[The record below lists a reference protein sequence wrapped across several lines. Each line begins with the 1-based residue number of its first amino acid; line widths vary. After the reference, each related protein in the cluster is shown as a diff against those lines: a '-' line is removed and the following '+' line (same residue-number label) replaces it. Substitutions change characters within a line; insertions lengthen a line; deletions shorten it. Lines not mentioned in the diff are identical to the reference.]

1 DAQLTNHGA
10 TVCQVEDGKG
20 MPMERGDGN
29 DSEGQAVT
37 NVSRRET
44 NNQHQDEQ
52 QARGDRSSLKVLHL
66 PHFIGELSGR
76 DVEASQAADATPD
89 EEHKNERIQAAAHA
103 QAISYYHR
111 SNPEADNIGERIQL
125 LPKRRGLGAVPR
137 DPAIGDIKHQG

>member
-1 DAQLTNHGA
+1 LQSFSPCDNKFSRPCFAALMRTKVKCLYPVPNLSQLRDAQLTDHGA
-10 TVCQVEDGKG
+10 AVRQVEDGKG

-44 NNQHQDEQ
+44 NNHHQNEQ

-66 PHFIGELSGR
+66 PHFIGERSGR

-89 EEHKNERIQAAAHA
+89 EEHKNERI
-103 QAISYYHR
+103 
-111 SNPEADNIGERIQL
+111 
-125 LPKRRGLGAVPR
+125 
-137 DPAIGDIKHQG
+137 